1 MDGFLPPALFS
12 LLLKEEEPA
21 DDGRV
26 SICLV
31 LMFLLHV
38 FALLQVFPGGCEVS
52 WERCDMT
59 AEAVTRG

>member
-1 MDGFLPPALFS
+1 
-12 LLLKEEEPA
+12 
-21 DDGRV
+21 
-26 SICLV
+26 
-31 LMFLLHV
+31 MFLLYV